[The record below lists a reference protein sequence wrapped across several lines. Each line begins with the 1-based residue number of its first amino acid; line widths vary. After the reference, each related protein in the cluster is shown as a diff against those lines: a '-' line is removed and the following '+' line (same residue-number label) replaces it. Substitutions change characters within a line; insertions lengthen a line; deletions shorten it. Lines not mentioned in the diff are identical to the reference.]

1 MDKNKSIFQQVLS
14 HFMHEFANGDVIK
27 KYAEQGYSISEI
39 QEHLDFPTPSDQVR
53 KIAWDHLLVTNQILL
68 SEPGSEE
75 NERYEFVKDISS
87 YGKVSFRKVTI
98 KEDNCISWTVMDCEK
113 SKLEDYL
120 AGSENV
126 IYAQISFGLLR
137 CQDPEQFQKILK
149 ALSGKEAD
157 LIDSFFV
164 ERKCVYYRLN
174 RRMARILKRLMEV
187 DLYHGKLFLQE
198 RRKNGKSKGN
208 QKLYQ

>member
-1 MDKNKSIFQQVLS
+1 MDKNKSIFQKVLS
-14 HFMHEFANGDVIK
+14 HFTHEFANGDVIK

-39 QEHLDFPTPSDQVR
+39 QEHLDFPTPADQVR
-53 KIAWDHLLVTNQILL
+53 KIAWDHLLATNQILL

-75 NERYEFVKDISS
+75 NERYEYVKDISA
-87 YGKVSFRKVTI
+87 YGKVSFRKVKI
-98 KEDNCISWTVMDCEK
+98 KENDCISWTVMDSEK

-120 AGSENV
+120 AGSDNV

-137 CQDPEQFQKILK
+137 YQDPEQFQRILK
-149 ALSGKEAD
+149 ALSRKEAD

-174 RRMARILKRLMEV
+174 RRMARILKRLLEA
-187 DLYHGKLFLQE
+187 DLYHGKLFRTNLC
-198 RRKNGKSKGN
+198 KNCREED
-208 QKLYQ
+208 LPMR